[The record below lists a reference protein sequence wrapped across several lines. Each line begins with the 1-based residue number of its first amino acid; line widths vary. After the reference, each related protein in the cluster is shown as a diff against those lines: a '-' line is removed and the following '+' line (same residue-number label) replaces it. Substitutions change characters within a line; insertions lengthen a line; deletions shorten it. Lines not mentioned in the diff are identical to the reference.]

1 MEILKLE
8 KKHLKKQVDLLNEKV
23 YTLENPS
30 LYKNNKGLGV
40 SVDKLTHDANKA
52 MEKYTEKLKREGL
65 KHAKQ
70 KQGKG

>member
-1 MEILKLE
+1 
-8 KKHLKKQVDLLNEKV
+8 V